1 MKNLIAAL
9 PFATASQTPNPHT
22 SAHALSRGRHQIF
35 HSHVVLVAVIALL
48 FTSSLISHFDY
59 ITHLLI
65 FAVTG
70 AKAINDT
77 WTEKQ

>member
-1 MKNLIAAL
+1 MKKLIAAL
-9 PFATASQTPNPHT
+9 SFATASQTPNLHT
-22 SAHALSRGRHQIF
+22 SAHTLSRGRHQIF
-35 HSHVVLVAVIALL
+35 HSHVVLVAVIALV
-48 FTSSLISHFDY
+48 FTGSLIPHFDH

-70 AKAINDT
+70 AKTINDS

>member
-1 MKNLIAAL
+1 MRKLIAAL
-9 PFATASQTPNPHT
+9 PFFTASQTTNPDT
-22 SAHALSRGRHQIF
+22 SAHTLSRGRHQIF

-48 FTSSLISHFDY
+48 FTGSLIPHFDQM
-59 ITHLLI
+59 THLLI

>member
-1 MKNLIAAL
+1 MKKLIAAL
-9 PFATASQTPNPHT
+9 PFFTASQTPNPHT
-22 SAHALSRGRHQIF
+22 SAHTLSRGRHQIF
-35 HSHVVLVAVIALL
+35 HSHVVLVAVIALV
-48 FTSSLISHFDY
+48 FTGSLIPHFDH